1 MNLKT
6 SLKMDDQLD
15 PVIMPPLK
23 TEKEK
28 EAEKKENKILYNG
41 YDLIRN
47 PITEIP
53 KLLDHYFQRS
63 VQFH

>member
-15 PVIMPPLK
+15 PIIHEPLK

-28 EAEKKENKILYNG
+28 EAEKRKI
-41 YDLIRN
+41 
-47 PITEIP
+47 
-53 KLLDHYFQRS
+53 KYFIMGMI
-63 VQFH
+63 